1 MNLEQLKKKR
11 DSCMEIINKA
21 TAEKEEI
28 DEQIDRI
35 VIVHTKKALSKC
47 KLSVTEL
54 MKLGEITPDK
64 LKALFDQIGKEIKV
78 NKDVS
83 REKENHEKSM

>member
-1 MNLEQLKKKR
+1 
-11 DSCMEIINKA
+11 
-21 TAEKEEI
+21 
-28 DEQIDRI
+28 
-35 VIVHTKKALSKC
+35 
-47 KLSVTEL
+47 